1 MEPAVKQQPALSG
14 AGLPTELVRAGL
26 RGIHPLFDADAIRR
40 AFGRVEAAAFD
51 HELLLAAYRALQALV
66 SLRSL
71 DEMRAHVEGLPPGTV
86 DLMVFVYF
94 RTLDTLASAPPTLH

>member
-1 MEPAVKQQPALSG
+1 MEPAVKQQTALSG

-26 RGIHPLFDADAIRR
+26 CGMHPLFDAGAIRR
-40 AFGRVEAAAFD
+40 AFGRVEAADFN
-51 HELLLAAYRALQALV
+51 HELLLAAYRALQGLV

-71 DEMRAHVEGLPPGTV
+71 DEMRAHVDTLPAGTV

-94 RTLDTLASAPPTLH
+94 RTLDTLVSAAPTLH